1 MLAGP
6 SMGEG
11 KWSALALLRAWGI
24 DFEVDGFMNAHGVS
38 PDKAWRRGEL
48 SPSAKTPEHS
58 GFSMVVAD
66 CSSPQEL
73 EADIASFLSARSGL
87 LEGLKKAGVRMELD
101 IGLMVYPMVPKGF
114 SLSPGL
120 LGSLGNTGTTLS
132 ITGYPCSDGE
142 EQ

>member
-1 MLAGP
+1 
-6 SMGEG
+6 
-11 KWSALALLRAWGI
+11 
-24 DFEVDGFMNAHGVS
+24 MNAHGVS

-120 LGSLGNTGTTLS
+120 LGSLGNTGITLS

-142 EQ
+142 DQ